1 MYTEKMIR
9 KVAKVGALRVSPNE
23 EAVLLKQERERRRKL
38 RLQQVREQEKSIA
51 QQIRQDVKQRRD
63 QQLQQLAEELR
74 AEWQAA
80 QAEKLKA
87 LERVYLSSLKAIGEG
102 HRQAKENEPDFQAI
116 EKQVA
121 ANNERAEKRYR
132 GALRE
137 LKQHK
142 VKQLKQQTWHIK
154 ARKKALIIEKERAAN
169 IASLPPPPPDPVEN
183 LEVVKRPPTVRIC
196 DVEGLSVSHYHLP
209 ELYVD
214 REMDT
219 EQPDAR
225 ASAEEEA
232 KRLDDLQKEEERE
245 RREQSEKAH
254 LRGSH
259 ALKMVHLQQD
269 RDKLLKELEQM
280 QQGDLARRRQIV
292 AQMPPQLF
300 EPAYRRAEIR
310 EDWQRELESVFEDMY
325 TGDRRVRGDL
335 VLHLQPQPL
344 PVPSVKS
351 ADEDLDLSMEP
362 EHVSEMQQ
370 RSGSTEEE
378 THLHKPGAL
387 VVKQTNEAPSRLVLR
402 RLLHKIR
409 TQKDQ
414 WTSKNDVET
423 ASNTLESGSLPSE
436 EGKLKVKHRAEKEE
450 GNKAVAAAPEPQD
463 LTANTVLAGNS
474 ILLHPQEQAVRIRMA
489 TDRQTQLENI
499 EQQKREQLDLLKK
512 LEEQRLSLE
521 AEFLKVKLQMQE
533 AKREELE
540 AQAHSCPQE
549 EEPEPVDLVTPV
561 SESCSTDNQ
570 HLQMIRDYQ
579 QRLLQQNR
587 QHKQSVDEARKRL
600 EEYQLLLKKRYP
612 NLSSS
617 HVGPP
622 AGNQTNRNLKPIL
635 KAHTSEKFP
644 TTPKSP
650 HEDNTNPSNLN
661 VRLSSLTEKPNGNV
675 EVARPM
681 SAPSLSAPVSHAGQE
696 FLQSVPLNPF
706 LSAPITKSTEFG
718 QPNARNLSTSQGVAV
733 FIPSSSKD
741 LSVITVGQP
750 PAWPRRFT
758 ESEKGP
764 LNADH
769 FLNSTVTVQQTDSC
783 EGRHPQ
789 VMNFSIATENQIP
802 QAGSVG
808 PQHAFTIPEKQSSV
822 SMLSIHDAAT
832 EIFHPLPS
840 ALTFGQPQMDS
851 VLAPEHSGPLA
862 IQELHAKR
870 EDNRPFA
877 DFSNVV
883 EFRERLFSTAE
894 VQAQQNQLREMQL
907 QLDQQRESLMSKQRI
922 QEEHLLQ
929 KQKELEEQ
937 MRNHQESLEHFLGT
951 KESGEGT
958 LPADFCQI
966 PKNERFQ
973 LMSALLKAL
982 ESNSHEDTGLGIGS
996 ELTVPGR
1003 EQRWKPSKPP
1013 VTKTKLGPL
1022 LEQHELSAI
1031 QEVET
1036 PTNGRRS
1043 STGIVENSDSRSGS
1057 KDGTEE
1063 KYFVPTDYD
1072 PENSRMNSSSD
1083 SSHRDLD
1090 LSRIS
1095 TSGKDQNSNES
1106 TTSLRSRAGR
1116 ISWREALTLEA
1127 TTSHDLG
1134 TTDQSQH
1141 CLVQQGLL
1149 RYAADAEKG
1158 LLVRPTVQERFDWLG
1173 AAVQVKNDLPFSPQA
1188 HTQEASYDYLSTTTI
1203 STGSFLTSEKT
1214 DSSPI
1219 NSECLSDLQ
1228 KCNYS
1233 VVGEAAYSNLSPV
1246 AANLLP
1252 HQMRWQMSRSPESP
1266 RHAEAERSHIQQIIE
1281 KYTKDLGASMERN
1294 LSFHAPFAAVDIST
1308 TEDKHFP
1315 PAFHTLEPKPDFNI
1329 STPSYPRSDNTG
1341 SSRDIKDFSQCS
1353 MYSHSQERSSP
1364 RSRVSYF
1371 QDNSNSLRSSP
1382 NWSNSQNVAL
1392 ATEASVKE
1400 SRTLDSFES
1409 FHSLHPE
1416 CTLNEPN
1423 PSDQDHAMSNT
1434 ATSKFSVYG
1443 LDHFI
1448 ARTPT
1453 KPGLAPSHVNSHEL
1467 EANSRPPILRLSAEI
1482 PRAEREHLL
1491 EDTGSRNEL
1500 MATQVTV
1507 NESALSEHPIA
1518 DFLEQRN
1525 VGSSFA
1531 ELPFVDQEL
1540 HQEAITK
1547 TMVDDLYSHEET
1559 ESQLPLGQT
1568 SHSSTIV
1575 GAVLESSNLT
1585 LKSEILTDV
1594 SHAGSSEN
1602 RNSLSA
1608 FTISSS
1614 TCSLPSCI
1622 PIWETESGRGIMEEP
1637 DLTLMS
1643 FNDSSVTTIDSD
1655 PIDTMRSIC
1664 DRETLSASECDFL
1677 PLPPEVDAS
1686 IFTIPDCAS
1695 AGPRFTDKSS
1705 SQHFAALDLDFT
1717 SSPGNL
1723 QEAFLKK
1730 KKHFI
1735 EKSSKR
1741 LEEIKQKERGAKKV
1755 DLRSTQ
1761 NDTSNAQLAQSLCS
1775 GAAQA
1780 DGQFKKVVEVKVCT
1794 PEDRKLSEM
1803 EMRQRTIRLYNQ
1815 LDEVKTRKEERM
1827 RQESYTRNREKA
1839 KQFKKKTLE
1848 NLRVRR

>member
-209 ELYVD
+209 EPYVD

-387 VVKQTNEAPSRLVLR
+387 VVKQTNEAPSRLVLK

-423 ASNTLESGSLPSE
+423 ASDTLESGSLPSE
-436 EGKLKVKHRAEKEE
+436 EGKLKVKHGAEKEE

-489 TDRQTQLENI
+489 TDRQTQ
-499 EQQKREQLDLLKK
+499 
-512 LEEQRLSLE
+512 
-521 AEFLKVKLQMQE
+521 
-533 AKREELE
+533 
-540 AQAHSCPQE
+540 
-549 EEPEPVDLVTPV
+549 
-561 SESCSTDNQ
+561 
-570 HLQMIRDYQ
+570 
-579 QRLLQQNR
+579 
-587 QHKQSVDEARKRL
+587 
-600 EEYQLLLKKRYP
+600 
-612 NLSSS
+612 
-617 HVGPP
+617 
-622 AGNQTNRNLKPIL
+622 
-635 KAHTSEKFP
+635 
-644 TTPKSP
+644 
-650 HEDNTNPSNLN
+650 
-661 VRLSSLTEKPNGNV
+661 
-675 EVARPM
+675 
-681 SAPSLSAPVSHAGQE
+681 
-696 FLQSVPLNPF
+696 
-706 LSAPITKSTEFG
+706 
-718 QPNARNLSTSQGVAV
+718 
-733 FIPSSSKD
+733 
-741 LSVITVGQP
+741 
-750 PAWPRRFT
+750 
-758 ESEKGP
+758 
-764 LNADH
+764 
-769 FLNSTVTVQQTDSC
+769 
-783 EGRHPQ
+783 
-789 VMNFSIATENQIP
+789 
-802 QAGSVG
+802 
-808 PQHAFTIPEKQSSV
+808 
-822 SMLSIHDAAT
+822 
-832 EIFHPLPS
+832 
-840 ALTFGQPQMDS
+840 
-851 VLAPEHSGPLA
+851 
-862 IQELHAKR
+862 
-870 EDNRPFA
+870 
-877 DFSNVV
+877 
-883 EFRERLFSTAE
+883 
-894 VQAQQNQLREMQL
+894 
-907 QLDQQRESLMSKQRI
+907 
-922 QEEHLLQ
+922 
-929 KQKELEEQ
+929 
-937 MRNHQESLEHFLGT
+937 
-951 KESGEGT
+951 SGEGT

-1083 SSHRDLD
+1083 SSPRDLD

-1127 TTSHDLG
+1127 TTSHDL
-1134 TTDQSQH
+1134 DQSQH

-1188 HTQEASYDYLSTTTI
+1188 HTQEASYDYLSTTTL

-1252 HQMRWQMSRSPESP
+1252 HQMRWQISRSPESP
-1266 RHAEAERSHIQQIIE
+1266 RHAEAQRSHIQQIIE

-1315 PAFHTLEPKPDFNI
+1315 PAFYTLEPKPDFNI

-1382 NWSNSQNVAL
+1382 NLSNSQNVAL

-1416 CTLNEPN
+1416 CTLNERN

-1467 EANSRPPILRLSAEI
+1467 EANSRPPTLRLSAEI

-1695 AGPRFTDKSS
+1695 AGPCFTDKSS